1 MRTGIERDDFQKI
14 SISSKEQENFV
25 RNKKKSSD
33 TICNI
38 NIPIGQG
45 MIGNFLVDEE
55 KTEGSGNAVLQKDAG
70 NFIRGVQKQRRSHK
84 KKGDK
89 LTYARDQITLLGHS
103 VRKGSLE
110 KLTPT
115 GHIERK
121 MNRRRQR
128 IT

>member
-84 KKGDK
+84 KKETNS
-89 LTYARDQITLLGHS
+89 LTHVIR
-103 VRKGSLE
+103 
-110 KLTPT
+110 
-115 GHIERK
+115 
-121 MNRRRQR
+121 
-128 IT
+128 